1 MKEKSAK
8 VPTMVFGTL
17 NTSLNLQDN
26 LPEIFTEGR
35 KFDILSVMFALHY
48 FFKDITTLDGFIK
61 NVVDNIKVGGYLI
74 GACFDGDKIYDTLA
88 ERRDV
93 QYTVGEQTLLRIDKQ
108 YSDDKSFVADASSLG
123 LQIQVDMYTIG
134 TVNVEYLVNFDYFE
148 SRLAEHGISRVEIT
162 KFEDIGLLPSEIKKH
177 LRLKN
182 MTSVERQISD
192 LNSLF
197 IFKKD

>member
-1 MKEKSAK
+1 
-8 VPTMVFGTL
+8 
-17 NTSLNLQDN
+17 
-26 LPEIFTEGR
+26 
-35 KFDILSVMFALHY
+35 
-48 FFKDITTLDGFIK
+48 
-61 NVVDNIKVGGYLI
+61 
-74 GACFDGDKIYDTLA
+74 
-88 ERRDV
+88 
-93 QYTVGEQTLLRIDKQ
+93 
-108 YSDDKSFVADASSLG
+108 
-123 LQIQVDMYTIG
+123 MYTIG